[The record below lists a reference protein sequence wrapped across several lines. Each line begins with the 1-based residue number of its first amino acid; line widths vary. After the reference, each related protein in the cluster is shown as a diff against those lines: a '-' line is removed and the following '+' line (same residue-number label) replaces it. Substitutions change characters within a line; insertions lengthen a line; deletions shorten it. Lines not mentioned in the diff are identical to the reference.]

1 MIILAINQY
10 EKGVNGLKR
19 ILTPRS
25 LSAAL
30 ALTILLSFACV
41 KASAYSEGANDTTSS
56 ELWNKDG
63 VNYCLDT
70 GLMAGTDKGI
80 EPYAAATRAMAVTM
94 IYRMEGQP
102 PMGGGKSGTFSDVP
116 EYAWYT
122 DAVEWAAAFGIAAG
136 YGDGSFGPGDELSR
150 EQLAAMLYRYALYKG
165 RDVSI
170 GEDTNILSYDDA
182 FDIGEYAISAI
193 HWAVGSAIIT
203 GRTDSTINP
212 LDGAS
217 RTELAL
223 ILMRYDATLVTGAF
237 ADVASIEITSADVS
251 ETLSAEAARQLFKA
265 LETCT
270 HSVRAY
276 PEHMAAQ
283 TSDPMYTITVT
294 YTGGNTDT
302 VFSTETGLFYY
313 RFLDTL
319 GNQGDRGY
327 VYTSDPAI

>member
-1 MIILAINQY
+1 MIILAINLY

-122 DAVEWAAAFGIAAG
+122 DVVEWAAAFGIAAG

-217 RTELAL
+217 RTEGVGVVEQ
-223 ILMRYDATLVTGAF
+223 RQAF
-237 ADVASIEITSADVS
+237 RRRQQHGWAFVPCEQS
-251 ETLSAEAARQLFKA
+251 EPRQARQ
-265 LETCT
+265 
-270 HSVRAY
+270 
-276 PEHMAAQ
+276 PEEAGACLCRWRGWFCCSRLTWHGGSLAAGSRSRRCQ
-283 TSDPMYTITVT
+283 S
-294 YTGGNTDT
+294 
-302 VFSTETGLFYY
+302 
-313 RFLDTL
+313 
-319 GNQGDRGY
+319 
-327 VYTSDPAI
+327 